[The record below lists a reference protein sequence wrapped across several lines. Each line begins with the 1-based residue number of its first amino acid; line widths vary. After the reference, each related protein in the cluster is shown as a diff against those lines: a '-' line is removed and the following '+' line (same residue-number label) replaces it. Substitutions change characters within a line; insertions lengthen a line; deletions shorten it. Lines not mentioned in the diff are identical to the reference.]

1 MQWDN
6 LLADEER
13 RRSTGYLEGCIV
25 LSTCLMQWDN
35 LLAGEGGREEHRLRG
50 KLHLTVSKGP
60 SALLQD
66 ELRMRGNSAPAAA
79 HDPDKG

>member
-1 MQWDN
+1 
-6 LLADEER
+6 
-13 RRSTGYLEGCIV
+13 
-25 LSTCLMQWDN
+25 MQWDN

-79 HDPDKG
+79 HDPDKGWVGYDFVVKMLELKLQMIVN